1 MAFPEIVSALM
12 TAGFEGY
19 SVDYRT
25 ATATYFAADGGLI
38 ALPIHAV
45 AAPVAPRFDGAAMQ
59 AAIREAQAS
68 GPDYTY
74 AGFCE
79 KATAAGCAQYLVSF
93 TGRRALYIGRDGATH
108 VEHFP
113 D

>member
-1 MAFPEIVSALM
+1 M
-12 TAGFEGY
+12 EGGH
-19 SVDYRT
+19 VV
-25 ATATYFAADGGLI
+25 
-38 ALPIHAV
+38 LPIQPIATPI
-45 AAPVAPRFDGAAMQ
+45 APCLDAGAMQ
-59 AAIREAQAS
+59 AAVREAQAN

-74 AGFCE
+74 AGFLR
-79 KATAAGCAQYLVSF
+79 KSGGGRGAHPYLVSF